1 MILLE
6 TVLFLSIFA
15 AAYSL
20 LVSGEQLSVAEATV
34 DAVRTKVLE
43 FIRRSGDNER
53 IIDILKLDVQQ
64 LVNKG
69 FLAGLMFGVTML
81 VVTIKLLG
89 PFSAVMVPLGV
100 ITGVLVVS
108 NTVSRS
114 YKDWQEKILSDAPV
128 LVDFLPAFLEIRGIS
143 TRTALENTVPFLS
156 GPLKE
161 EMADAVAKIKDTG
174 GAKTVFRELGE
185 RVGNATVSAVC
196 ARLSM
201 AWDTTVTP
209 DLFMDLSEEIGY
221 ARELSAA
228 RATTMKTLYFTLIAL
243 SGLFGLLFLA
253 GYPAL
258 VSFKNMMSHMFGG

>member
-6 TVLFLSIFA
+6 AVLFSSIFA

-20 LVSGEQLSVAEATV
+20 LASGERLSVAEATV
-34 DAVRTKVLE
+34 DAVRSKVLE
-43 FIRRSGDNER
+43 FIRKNRDNER
-53 IIDILKLDVQQ
+53 IIDILKLDVEQ
-64 LVNKG
+64 LIKKG
-69 FLAGLMFGVTML
+69 FLAGLMLGLTML
-81 VVTIKLLG
+81 AVMVKFLG
-89 PFSAVMVPLGV
+89 PFSALMVPLGIAV
-100 ITGVLVVS
+100 GILVVN
-108 NTVSRS
+108 NTISRS
-114 YKDWQEKILSDAPV
+114 YKQWQEQVLGDAPV
-128 LVDFLPAFLEIRGIS
+128 LADFLPAFLEIGGVS
-143 TRTALENTVPFLS
+143 TRAALENTVPFLT

-174 GAKTVFRELGE
+174 AAKNVFRELGE

>member
-1 MILLE
+1 MVVLKIA
-6 TVLFLSIFA
+6 LFLSLFA
-15 AAYSL
+15 AAYAL

-34 DAVRTKVLE
+34 DAIRTKVIE
-43 FIRRSGDNER
+43 FVQRSGNNER
-53 IIDILKLDVQQ
+53 IIEILKLDVQR

-69 FLAGLMFGVTML
+69 FLAGLAFGAALLLATV
-81 VVTIKLLG
+81 KFLG
-89 PFSAVMVPLGV
+89 PFSALMVPLGIIV
-100 ITGVLVVS
+100 GIVVVS
-108 NTVSRS
+108 NTVARS
-114 YKDWQEKILSDAPV
+114 YKNWQEKILSDAPV

-161 EMADAVAKIKDTG
+161 EMAKAVAKIKDTG
-174 GAKTVFRELGE
+174 GAKGVFRELGE

-201 AWDTTVTP
+201 AWDTAVTP

-243 SGLFGLLFLA
+243 AGLFGLVFLA
-253 GYPAL
+253 GYPAFML
-258 VSFKNMMSHMFGG
+258 FRGMMAHMFG